1 MELYIEQTGKLIAS
15 NVSLADTYFKRLKGL
30 MFKETLKYDEGLLIT
45 PCNSIHMFFMKFPL
59 DVLFVDK
66 ENNIVGMSKNIKP
79 WRISKVFFKA
89 HYVVEL
95 PTGTIERLKMSEGD
109 TLFIRK

>member
-1 MELYIEQTGKLIAS
+1 MELYIEETGKLIAS

-30 MFKETLKYDEGLLIT
+30 MFKKTLEYNEGLIIA
-45 PCNSIHMFFMKFPL
+45 PCNSIHMFFMNFPL

-66 ENNIVGMSKNIKP
+66 ENRVVGISEKIKP

-89 HYVVEL
+89 HYVIEL
-95 PTGTIERLKMSEGD
+95 PSGTVERLNISKSD
-109 TLFIRK
+109 ILFIKK